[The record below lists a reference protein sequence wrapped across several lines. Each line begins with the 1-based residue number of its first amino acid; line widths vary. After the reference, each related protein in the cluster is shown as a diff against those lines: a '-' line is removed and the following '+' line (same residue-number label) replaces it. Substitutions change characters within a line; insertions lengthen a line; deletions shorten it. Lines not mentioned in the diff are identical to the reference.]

1 MFPSAH
7 LACLPRL
14 GMSVDEAKQ
23 ILNLDKISAEEIE
36 KSYGHLFEANDKS
49 KGGSFY
55 LQSKVVRARERL
67 EQEAVLAE
75 TKQGPG

>member
-1 MFPSAH
+1 
-7 LACLPRL
+7 
-14 GMSVDEAKQ
+14 MSVDEAKQ
-23 ILNLDKISAEEIE
+23 ILNIDKITAEEIE
-36 KSYGHLFEANDKS
+36 RSYGHLFEVNDKA

-67 EQEAVLAE
+67 DQEAVLAE

>member
-1 MFPSAH
+1 MNRAR
-7 LACLPRL
+7 ANVRLPPEVNRVL
-14 GMSVDEAKQ
+14 YVR
-23 ILNLDKISAEEIE
+23 NLPYKITAEEIE
-36 KSYGHLFEANDKS
+36 KSYGHLFEVNDKA

-67 EQEAVLAE
+67 DQEAVLAE